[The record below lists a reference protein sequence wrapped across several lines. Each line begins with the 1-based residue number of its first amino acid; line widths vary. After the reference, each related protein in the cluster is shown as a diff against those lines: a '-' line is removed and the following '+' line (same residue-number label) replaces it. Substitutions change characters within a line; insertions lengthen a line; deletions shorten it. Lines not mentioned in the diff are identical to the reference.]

1 MGREDEQVKIRGYRI
16 ELGEIEAQ
24 LRESKGVRDAVVM
37 AREELGDSLRL
48 VGYVVAEEADAIS
61 VSELRRSLGERLPD
75 YMVPSSFVMLDW
87 LPLTANG
94 KVDRNSL
101 PLPSLHQEEGG
112 LYTPPGTELERLIA
126 DTWQEVFRVEKLSVH
141 SNFFDLGGH
150 SLTLVRVHSMLR
162 NRLRK
167 EISMIDMFRYPTI
180 SSLSD
185 YLGQEQSVRT
195 EAASPRYQQI
205 YDRAEKQK
213 GALNRRKQ
221 AMQQRA
227 MINE

>member
-1 MGREDEQVKIRGYRI
+1 
-16 ELGEIEAQ
+16 
-24 LRESKGVRDAVVM
+24 VVM
-37 AREELGDSLRL
+37 AREGEDGEKRL
-48 VGYVVAEEADAIS
+48 VAYVVRDEGKGRS
-61 VSELRRSLGERLPD
+61 GVELRRSLGERLPD
-75 YMVPSSFVMLDW
+75 YMVPASFVMLEE
-87 LPLTANG
+87 LPLTVNG
-94 KVDRNSL
+94 KVDRRAL
-101 PLPSLHQEEGG
+101 PLPEQHQEAAGI
-112 LYTPPGTELERLIA
+112 YVPPGTELERLIA
-126 DTWQEVFRVEKLSVH
+126 DTWQEVFHVEKLSVH

-185 YLGQEQSVRT
+185 YLGRGQSVRT
-195 EAASPRYQQI
+195 EVESPRYQQI

-221 AMQQRA
+221 AMRQRA
-227 MINE
+227 MTNE